1 MRCLGVGMS
10 GHASGGPH
18 PSNRFLPYQIPD
30 QGKMEG
36 DKSILRYRIYPNMNL
51 HSSHSTACRS
61 LLRKSRS
68 AFTLIEIVLVITIIA
83 ILGAAAINLIKGNV
97 DVAKETRVESDVKN
111 ILTQIK
117 VYEARNLQPPTAEQ
131 GLKALVQ
138 RPEVEPVPER
148 WTQLLEEVPKDPWN
162 REFCYIFPAK
172 RSKSEYDVYSLGK
185 DGVESKDDIGNWKL
199 AKQD

>member
-1 MRCLGVGMS
+1 MEFLNPYTLNMTRCV
-10 GHASGGPH
+10 PH
-18 PSNRFLPYQIPD
+18 SA
-30 QGKMEG
+30 
-36 DKSILRYRIYPNMNL
+36 LRRHP
-51 HSSHSTACRS
+51 R
-61 LLRKSRS
+61 RRS

-117 VYEARNLQPPTAEQ
+117 VYEARNLAPPTTEQ
-131 GLKALVQ
+131 GLKALVAKPQ
-138 RPEVEPVPER
+138 VEPVPER

-162 REFCYIFPAK
+162 KEFQYVSPAK
-172 RSKSEYDVYSLGK
+172 RSKADYDVFSLGK
-185 DGVESKDDIGNWKL
+185 DGVESDDDIGNWKL